1 MGTKCMPSYANIFMG
16 WFEKN
21 FIFPLLTN
29 LSNFYLRFID
39 IFLIWNSTKAEFD
52 NFFKK
57 KPMNVILASNFNVKC
72 LKQKS
77 IFSTSQCLK

>member
-52 NFFKK
+52 NFF
-57 KPMNVILASNFNVKC
+57 
-72 LKQKS
+72 
-77 IFSTSQCLK
+77 